1 MTFNNIAKWK
11 TRFELIDNID
21 FNSLIRK
28 IFDNYRLEIITFD
41 KKKNNWAY
49 IRNDGIKSITKNQ
62 LGINSGE

>member
-21 FNSLIRK
+21 FNSSIRK

-41 KKKNNWAY
+41 KKKNDWAY